1 MLGYEELGRVRP
13 FRRVFPPEQKNESTN
28 IVLLASQRQRMVPA
42 IGPPCAVRGRI
53 VAGVGEGEDRGTNK
67 CLVRQL
73 LCLYPFP
80 QCSQRSSGRL
90 NLRPSF
96 AWGWPSLALRT
107 RSFCKAS
114 PSSGDAFS
122 WSSMALSWCSGLTSA
137 FRNLW
142 AGMLAGGETMPPAPD
157 FDIRRVP
164 MLIGTDGTL
173 LFMSPIAAAAAAAAT
188 MFALLFVTLLRRAT
202 R

>member
-1 MLGYEELGRVRP
+1 M
-13 FRRVFPPEQKNESTN
+13 
-28 IVLLASQRQRMVPA
+28 
-42 IGPPCAVRGRI
+42 
-53 VAGVGEGEDRGTNK
+53 GEGEDRGTNK

-96 AWGWPSLALRT
+96 ACGWPSLALRT

-122 WSSMALSWCSGLTSA
+122 WSSMALSWCSGFTSA
-137 FRNLW
+137 FMNLW

-157 FDIRRVP
+157 FDIRRAP
-164 MLIGTDGTL
+164 MLMGKDGTL

>member
-1 MLGYEELGRVRP
+1 M
-13 FRRVFPPEQKNESTN
+13 
-28 IVLLASQRQRMVPA
+28 
-42 IGPPCAVRGRI
+42 
-53 VAGVGEGEDRGTNK
+53 GEGEDRGTNK

-90 NLRPSF
+90 NLRPPSF

-107 RSFCKAS
+107 RSFCKASS

-137 FRNLW
+137 FMNLC

-157 FDIRRVP
+157 LDIRRAP
-164 MLIGTDGTL
+164 MVIGTDVTL